1 MVGRHKAVA
10 ERKLEWRVTSQIGA
24 HGDARVDAQDQS
36 ISDNQIHLWWIDVQ
50 KLLDSEL
57 DSAARAQYRQLL
69 AEPEI
74 TCAKRIINDVRRQ
87 RYLGG
92 RAGLRILLSGYT
104 GIVNTELE
112 FGYGNRGKPKLLNA
126 VKPGKLEFNYTLSSR
141 FALYAFSL
149 NRALGI
155 DLEVFPRTVAAGQLA
170 KRILTDLEQAHW
182 RTLQKEQQ
190 NEAMLACWTRKEAY
204 GKVLGVGIRYA
215 MNRVNLFT
223 GLHQDR
229 WRTKVS
235 GLFAKETSGETIGE
249 IHEVSGVQLGLP
261 VAGVASLMY
270 SETADEFT
278 ADECNSVV
286 AQGVSRNIEPELRA
300 FRLQV

>member
-10 ERKLEWRVTSQIGA
+10 ERKLEWCRTTQIGSQMGT

-36 ISDNQIHLWWIDVQ
+36 ISDNQIHLWLIDVQ
-50 KLLDSEL
+50 KLLDPEL
-57 DSAARAQYRQLL
+57 DSGVSAQHRRLL

-74 TCAKRIINDVRRQ
+74 TRAKRIINDVRRQ

-104 GIVNTELE
+104 GIVNAELE
-112 FGYGNRGKPKLLNA
+112 FGCGNRGKPKLLNTVSA
-126 VKPGKLEFNYTLSSR
+126 GKLEFNYTLSSR

-149 NRALGI
+149 NRALGV
-155 DLEVFPRTVAAGQLA
+155 DLEVFPRTITTARLA
-170 KRILTDLEQAHW
+170 KRILTDLEQTHW
-182 RTLQKEQQ
+182 RMLQKEQQ

-223 GLHQDR
+223 RLHQDR

-235 GLFAKETSGETIGE
+235 GLFANETSGETSGE
-249 IHEVSGVQLGLP
+249 IRQVFGIQLGLP
-261 VAGVASLMY
+261 VSGVASLMY
-270 SETADEFT
+270 SETTDGF
-278 ADECNSVV
+278 NGVV
-286 AQGVSRNIEPELRA
+286 EQGVSRNIEPELRA